1 MRDYTFKIS
10 FAKYFSLSISFIPDF
25 FLKFINW
32 DFFWSIYFKSLVLFY
47 RYINS
52 LQNLNCFFYLLWAY
66 PLPYSLHISAFSPF
80 PPFPF
85 LLFPLFYPRQFN
97 FNSHVT
103 YAYIILSIYIK
114 LYESQ
119 MRKEAMFVLWKLT
132 DFAHIA
138 ISSCMYFSF
147 ENDIILFF
155 IAELNSHIYEFSWY
169 MLIKY

>member
-1 MRDYTFKIS
+1 
-10 FAKYFSLSISFIPDF
+10 
-25 FLKFINW
+25 
-32 DFFWSIYFKSLVLFY
+32 
-47 RYINS
+47 
-52 LQNLNCFFYLLWAY
+52 
-66 PLPYSLHISAFSPF
+66 
-80 PPFPF
+80 
-85 LLFPLFYPRQFN
+85 
-97 FNSHVT
+97 
-103 YAYIILSIYIK
+103 
-114 LYESQ
+114 

>member
-10 FAKYFSLSISFIPDF
+10 FAKYFPLSISFIPDF

-32 DFFWSIYFKSLVLFY
+32 DFLSIYFKSLVLFY

-52 LQNLNCFFYLLWAY
+52 LQNLNCFFCFLWAY
-66 PLPYSLHISAFSPF
+66 PLPYSLHISAFSLFLPSLFCYSPF
-80 PPFPF
+80 FH
-85 LLFPLFYPRQFN
+85 PRQFN

-132 DFAHIA
+132 DFAHMA
-138 ISSCMYFSF
+138 ISRCMNFSF

-155 IAELNSHIYEFSWY
+155 IAELNSHIYEFS
-169 MLIKY
+169 